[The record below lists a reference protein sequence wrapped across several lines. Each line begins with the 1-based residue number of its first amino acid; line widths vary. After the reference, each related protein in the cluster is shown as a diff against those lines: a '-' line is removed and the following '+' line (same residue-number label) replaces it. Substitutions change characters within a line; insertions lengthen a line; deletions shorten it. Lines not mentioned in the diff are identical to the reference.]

1 MAQLE
6 RAGRA
11 GIGVH
16 WACFLERL
24 EILPQPRHHV
34 LQPFNII
41 PPFFSLVNDSPIL
54 DISRPVCVLEGVDRL
69 GSVPLG

>member
-11 GIGVH
+11 GMGVH
-16 WACFLERL
+16 GACFLESL
-24 EILPQPRHHV
+24 KILPQPRYHV

-41 PPFFSLVNDSPIL
+41 PPCFSLVNDRPIL
-54 DISRPVCVLEGVDRL
+54 DISRPVRILEGVDRL